1 MEKALTAMVSSLTP
15 TRLIVALISGG
26 ARYLLENISEH
37 ILCSLAFRQIFFF
50 FRIPIFCVA
59 ANNGFLLILV
69 NSVKHNR

>member
-50 FRIPIFCVA
+50 RIPILCVA
-59 ANNGFLLILV
+59 ANDGFLLILV